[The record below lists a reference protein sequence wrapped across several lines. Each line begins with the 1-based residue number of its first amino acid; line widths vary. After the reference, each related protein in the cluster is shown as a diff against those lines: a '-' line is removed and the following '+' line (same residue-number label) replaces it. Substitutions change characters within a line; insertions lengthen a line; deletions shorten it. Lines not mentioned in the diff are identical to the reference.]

1 MSEQQETV
9 KREKVRV
16 IPIKYIDNFPEHPFQ
31 VKEDESM
38 QQLIHSIHMNGVL
51 NPVIAR
57 RKEDERY
64 ELISGHRRK
73 YACEVLGLDVIPII
87 VLDMSRDEAII

>member
-38 QQLIHSIHMNGVL
+38 QQKKGLF
-51 NPVIAR
+51 
-57 RKEDERY
+57 RY
-64 ELISGHRRK
+64 
-73 YACEVLGLDVIPII
+73 
-87 VLDMSRDEAII
+87 SRT